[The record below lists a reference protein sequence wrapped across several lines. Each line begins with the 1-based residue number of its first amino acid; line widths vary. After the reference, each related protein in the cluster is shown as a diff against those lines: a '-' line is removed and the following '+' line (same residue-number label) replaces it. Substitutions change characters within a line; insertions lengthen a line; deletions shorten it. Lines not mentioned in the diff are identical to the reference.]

1 MRDLALRSVRRF
13 LEIEGTQHATVLGA
27 QAFTS
32 LIPFLVVASVFA
44 PGDAD
49 LSDRIVDRFGLEGA
63 SARSVD
69 ALFADSGEVEGTLTV
84 ISVVI
89 LVLATLS
96 FSRAMQRMYQRA
108 YGQERG
114 GIRDVP
120 LGLVWLAGVALWI
133 VIVSPLR
140 QTLEDVGGVGFAIA
154 LGTVTGGVLWLW
166 TPVILLRAADWHR
179 LVPGALISGAL
190 GALLGAA
197 SGVYIPVLMTYSA
210 ERYGLIGIA
219 FTLQSWLLV
228 FAFVVVIGAV
238 VGAVVTE
245 ARARERI

>member
-1 MRDLALRSVRRF
+1 MRELALRCLRRF

-32 LIPFLVVASVFA
+32 LIPFLVVASVLA
-44 PGDAD
+44 PAGDD
-49 LSDRIVDRFGLEGA
+49 LSERIIERFDLEGA

-84 ISVVI
+84 VSVVI

-108 YGQERG
+108 YEHESRG
-114 GIRDVP
+114 VRDAAR
-120 LGLVWLAGVALWI
+120 GLVWLGGVAVWI
-133 VIVSPLR
+133 AIVSPLR
-140 QTLEDVGGVGFAIA
+140 QTLEDVGGVGFAIVV
-154 LGTVTGGVLWLW
+154 GTVTGALVWLW
-166 TPVILLRAADWHR
+166 TPLVLLPIGNWRR
-179 LVPGALISGAL
+179 LVPGALVSGVL
-190 GALLGAA
+190 GALLSVA
-197 SGVYIPVLMTYSA
+197 SGICIPILMEWSA
-210 ERYGLIGIA
+210 KRYGLIGIA

-228 FAFVVVIGAV
+228 SAFVVVIGAV

-245 ARARERI
+245 ARVRERV

>member
-1 MRDLALRSVRRF
+1 MGDLALRCLRRF

-32 LIPFLVVASVFA
+32 LIPFLVVAAVFA

-49 LSDRIVDRFGLEGA
+49 LSERIIDRFGLEGA
-63 SARSVD
+63 SAKSVG
-69 ALFADSGEVEGTLTV
+69 ALFANSGEVESTLTV
-84 ISVVI
+84 VSVVI

-96 FSRAMQRMYQRA
+96 FTRAMQRMFQRA
-108 YGQERG
+108 YEHQSR
-114 GIRDVP
+114 GIRDAP
-120 LGLVWLAGVALWI
+120 LGLAWLAGMALWL

-140 QTLEDVGGVGFAIA
+140 QALEDVGGVGFAIV
-154 LGTVTGGVLWLW
+154 LGTFTGGLLWLW
-166 TPVILLRAADWHR
+166 TPIILLPVGDWHR
-179 LVPGALISGAL
+179 LVPGALVSGVL
-190 GALLGAA
+190 GALLGVA
-197 SGVYIPVLMTYSA
+197 SGIYVPILMAWSA

-228 FAFVVVIGAV
+228 FSFVIVIGAV

-245 ARARERI
+245 ARVRQRI